1 MKRFLGVGLITVLA
15 GFHHLTLAAGHSPAV
30 QHLSEAIGYKTISHQ
45 NRAQIDYDHFH
56 AFRRFLEQTYPLTF
70 SSLQV
75 ATIADYSLVL
85 TWQGSEPNLKP
96 VLLDSHYDVVPIEP
110 GTEGDWLHPPFS
122 GIIDDGY
129 LWGRGALDDKAS
141 VIATLEA
148 LESLLKAGF
157 QPQRTLLF
165 SFAHDEEIGGDHGAA
180 NIVRH
185 LQERKV
191 ELEYMIAEGGMI
203 LEDNPLL
210 PGRDLAIIGLAEKT
224 YITLTLTAKG
234 EGGHS
239 SMPVEDNAVVRLAR
253 AVARLHDNP
262 FDAGLQPPVSDML
275 KIVGRELGG
284 VKGFVMEQQWLTEP
298 VLLALLERQ
307 PATNA
312 MIRTT
317 TAVTMFDAGIKE
329 NVISQQAEAKINFRM
344 MPGFTQAQLLE
355 AVTDIVD
362 DEQITIS
369 SRQWQT
375 GPPVADIDAEGY
387 HRVKGAINQAYP
399 EALVAPSMLTASTD
413 SPHYVSLAP
422 NIYRFHPFSLPMA
435 DTKTIHGTNERI
447 SLEAVDRAVEVSRAL
462 IRSAARP

>member
-1 MKRFLGVGLITVLA
+1 MKSCMNTALMVTLCAFLQAGVAAEPSGAVK
-15 GFHHLTLAAGHSPAV
+15 HLAA
-30 QHLSEAIGYKTISHQ
+30 AIGYETISHQ
-45 NRAQIDYDHFH
+45 DRTKIDYS
-56 AFRRFLEQTYPLTF
+56 RFVEFKQFLADTYPRTF
-70 SSLQV
+70 ASLQV
-75 ATIADYSLVL
+75 TTIADYSLLL
-85 TWQGSEPNLKP
+85 TWQGKQHDLKP

-110 GTEGDWLHPPFS
+110 GTEDDWVHPPFS
-122 GIIDDGY
+122 GAISDGY

-148 LESLLKAGF
+148 VESLLAQGF

-165 SFAHDEEIGGDHGAA
+165 SFAHDEEIGGKEGAG

-185 LQERKV
+185 LEQQDV
-191 ELEYMIAEGGMI
+191 QLEYMIAEGGMI

-210 PGRDLAIIGLAEKT
+210 PGRDLAMIGLAEKT

-234 EGGHS
+234 EGGHA
-239 SMPVEDNAVVRLAR
+239 SMPVADNAVVRLAR

-262 FDAGLQPPVSDML
+262 FEAGLQPPVSDML

-284 VKGFVMEQQWLTEP
+284 VKGFLMEHQWLTEP
-298 VLLALLERQ
+298 VLLALLEQQ

-329 NVISQQAEAKINFRM
+329 NVISQNATAKINFRM
-344 MPGFTQAQLLE
+344 MPGFTQQQLLV
-355 AVTDIVD
+355 AVQGIID
-362 DEQITIS
+362 DEQIVID
-369 SRQWQT
+369 SRQWLL

-387 HRVKGAINQAYP
+387 QRVKDAINEAYP
-399 EALVAPSMLTASTD
+399 EALVAPSMLMASTD
-413 SPHYVSLAP
+413 SPHYVGLAP

-435 DTKTIHGTNERI
+435 DSKRIHGTNERI
-447 SLEAVDRAVEVSRAL
+447 SLEAVERSVVVSRAL